1 VAAGVTAAFLPG
13 CGKETPVATQADT
26 GIAAVSLDGMD
37 IELGKA
43 AIKEFGDVMTG
54 PVMLSG
60 HPQYDSARMI
70 WNGMHD
76 KRPALIARCVSAED
90 VGNAVSFARD
100 NNLLVAV
107 RGGGHS
113 WPGKSVCDGGLMI
126 DLSQMNTVTA
136 DRDTRRARAQGGALL
151 NNLDTAALEK
161 GLITTAGV
169 VSHTGCGG
177 YTLGG
182 GFGRLNR
189 KYGLTIDNVTGAQ
202 IITADGRIRRISA
215 EAEPD
220 LFWAIRGGGGNFGVV
235 TEFEYRLHP
244 FDRNVLSGNILW
256 PVDQARDVLEFYAEW
271 SAGLSDELYVGP
283 SLARIPEV
291 GDSVIMEVVYNGD
304 PAAGEKELAPLRA
317 IGKPTVDGV
326 TVQDYMIMQTQEDAT
341 LAHGVRSY
349 AKNGMV
355 REWSQGLVDAM
366 IDAYDPRVFLTNHV
380 AGGAVKRVGET
391 DTAFPH
397 RNAELMLVFVTGWG
411 DAAMRTLH
419 GRLLR
424 QHRIRWRRGGGQL
437 RAGSPATVEDQ
448 GAIRSRQPVPAQQQH
463 RARCLISCPAR
474 SRAAARPRRRR
485 RPPHSTGSD
494 CGCPAAWVAA
504 AVAPRAGCRVPPAA
518 TRAFPGPSGTRH
530 PPCIAA
536 CRNGCRRG
544 CSTQRR
550 AAPR

>member
-1 VAAGVTAAFLPG
+1 MDRRQFCRSAVAAGVAAAFLPA

-26 GIAAVSLDGMD
+26 GIAAVSLDGTE
-37 IELGKA
+37 IELSKA
-43 AIKEFGDVMTG
+43 AIKEFGDAMSG

-60 HPQYDSARMI
+60 HPQYDAARMI

-76 KRPALIARCVSAED
+76 KRPALIARCQSAQDVSA
-90 VGNAVSFARD
+90 AVNFARD
-100 NNLLVAV
+100 NSLLLAV

-113 WPGKSVCDGGLMI
+113 WPGKSVCEGGLMI
-126 DLSQMNTVTA
+126 DLSQMNAATA
-136 DRDTRRARAQGGALL
+136 DGDTRRARVQGGALL
-151 NNLDTAALEK
+151 NNLDSAALEK

-177 YTLGG
+177 FTLGG

-202 IITADGRIRRISA
+202 IVTADGRIRNISA
-215 EAEPD
+215 DEEPD

-235 TEFEYRLHP
+235 TEFEYRLHQ
-244 FDRNVLSGNILW
+244 FDRNVLSGNIVW
-256 PVDQARDVLEFYAEW
+256 PLEQVRDVLEFYAEW

-283 SLARIPEV
+283 ALARLPEV

-304 PAAGEKELAPLRA
+304 PAVGEKELAPLRA
-317 IGKPTVDGV
+317 IGTPTVDGV
-326 TVQDYMIMQTQEDAT
+326 KVQDYMIMQTQEDAT

-366 IDAYDPRVFLTNHV
+366 IDAFDPRVFLTNHV

-411 DAAMRTLH
+411 DPAM
-419 GRLLR
+419 
-424 QHRIRWRRGGGQL
+424 
-437 RAGSPATVEDQ
+437 DQ
-448 GAIRSRQPVPAQQQH
+448 EMI
-463 RARCLISCPAR
+463 
-474 SRAAARPRRRR
+474 
-485 RPPHSTGSD
+485 
-494 CGCPAAWVAA
+494 
-504 AVAPRAGCRVPPAA
+504 AA
-518 TRAFPGPSGTRH
+518 TRAQYAAIESFMGGYYDNIEFDGDEAAGNYGPAYPRLAKIKGQYDPRNLFRLNSNIE
-530 PPCIAA
+530 PAA
-536 CRNGCRRG
+536 
-544 CSTQRR
+544 
-550 AAPR
+550 